1 MPLLYRKITNF
12 IPQFQNQFII
22 KINLPD
28 ELKSELNSYLK
39 SGILILDD

>member
-1 MPLLYRKITNF
+1 MPLLYKKLINF

-22 KINLPD
+22 KINLSD

-39 SGILILDD
+39 NDILILDD